1 MRRLIFLLAMLFVIS
16 AHDAVAEIAGRASVI
31 DGDTIEIRGER
42 IRLHGIDTPE
52 SSQLCDLDGQ
62 PYRCGQQAALALAD
76 KIGEKTVRC
85 TEKDVDRYGR
95 TVAVCFVGGE
105 DINRWMT
112 FQGWALAYR
121 KYSWDYVDAEDE
133 ARVAGRGL
141 WRGDFERPWDWR
153 KEHPRG
159 RVIRP

>member
-31 DGDTIEIRGER
+31 DGDTIEIGGQR

-52 SSQLCDLDGQ
+52 SAQLCYLGGE

-76 KIGEKTVRC
+76 KLGEKTVRC
-85 TEKDVDRYGR
+85 AAKDVDRYGR
-95 TVAVCFVGGE
+95 TVAVCFVGGD

-112 FQGWALAYR
+112 VQGWSLAYR
-121 KYSWDYVDAEDE
+121 KYSRDYIDAEDE
-133 ARVAGRGL
+133 ARTNGRGL
-141 WRGDFERPWDWR
+141 WRGDFEPPWDWR

-159 RVIRP
+159 SPRP

>member
-42 IRLHGIDTPE
+42 IRLYGIDTPE
-52 SSQLCDLDGQ
+52 STQLCDLDGQ

-76 KIGEKTVRC
+76 KIGENRAADG
-85 TEKDVDRYGR
+85 EAIGWPGLRGPPS
-95 TVAVCFVGGE
+95 CFVGGD

-112 FQGWALAYR
+112 VQGWSLAYR
-121 KYSWDYVDAEDE
+121 KYSRDYIDAEDE
-133 ARVAGRGL
+133 ARTNGRGL
-141 WRGDFERPWDWR
+141 WRGDFEPPWDWR

-159 RVIRP
+159 GSPRP